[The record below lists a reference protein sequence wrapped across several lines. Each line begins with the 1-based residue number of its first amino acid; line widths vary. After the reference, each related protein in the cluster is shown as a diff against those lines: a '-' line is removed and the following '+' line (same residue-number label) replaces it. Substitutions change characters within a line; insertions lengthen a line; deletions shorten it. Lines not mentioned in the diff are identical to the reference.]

1 MGPSSCSASY
11 LRGIIFDYNY
21 AFDPTV
27 KLKRIFEERNEKNIL
42 LIDEAHNLVSRARN
56 IYSCQIE
63 KSKIVNV
70 NKVIKGKV
78 PRLYKISNAINKEM
92 ILIRRELEE
101 INENITYHNEI
112 YQNLIKLMKSFIN
125 EAESYLIKAKGTL
138 GYEDV
143 LEFYYSDKH

>member
-1 MGPSSCSASY
+1 MGTVHTDAKDYFTKINNVIASLIKKDDKFFEDDIIEY
-11 LRGIIFDYNY
+11 AKMYNICPFQLSLDLSEWCDGIICDYNY

-78 PRLYKISNAINKEM
+78 PRLYKISGICINIVAIF
-92 ILIRRELEE
+92 IG
-101 INENITYHNEI
+101 IT
-112 YQNLIKLMKSFIN
+112 FIMMWW
-125 EAESYLIKAKGTL
+125 
-138 GYEDV
+138 
-143 LEFYYSDKH
+143 